1 MRAVRVAALDP
12 SLTHFGIAK
21 LVLKLETM
29 QFGIESLHTIV
40 TEKESKTKKIRQNSD
55 DLRRC
60 QEIIKVYHPLVAN
73 CTVVFAEI
81 PVGAQSARAAFA
93 FGAATA
99 LVASCPVPV
108 IQVQPSET
116 KMATVGTKTASKE
129 EMIEW
134 AQATYPNGP
143 FERYPKDKFVKGKLI
158 RKAGDIVDGEEHVC
172 DAVAV
177 AHAGIRTDQ
186 FRQLLALW
194 RSSQPQNLVAA

>member
-1 MRAVRVAALDP
+1 M
-12 SLTHFGIAK
+12 
-21 LVLKLETM
+21 VLKLDTM
-29 QFGIESLHTIV
+29 QFGIEKLVTID
-40 TEKESKTKKIRQNSD
+40 TEKDKSKQVRRSSD
-55 DLRRC
+55 DLVRC
-60 QEIIKVYHPLVAN
+60 QKIIEVYHELVRP

-81 PVGAQSARAAFA
+81 PTGAQSARAAFS
-93 FGAATA
+93 FGAVTA

-134 AQATYPNGP
+134 ANEAYPHGP

-158 RKAGDIVDGEEHVC
+158 RRAGDIVDSEEHVC

-186 FRQLLALW
+186 FKQLLALW